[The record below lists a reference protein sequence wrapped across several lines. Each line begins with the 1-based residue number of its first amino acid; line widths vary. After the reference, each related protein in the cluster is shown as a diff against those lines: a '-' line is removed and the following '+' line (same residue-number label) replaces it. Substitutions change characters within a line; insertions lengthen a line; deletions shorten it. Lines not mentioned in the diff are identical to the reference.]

1 MFSHFGVYLN
11 SLVNS
16 LYLMFPFVQLVVVE
30 ASALQLVSKLTS
42 SSLLLSHQLF
52 PLNLSFSHLVL
63 NFLFDHRVVFIYV
76 VHFFILYL
84 SNL

>member
-16 LYLMFPFVQLVVVE
+16 LYSMFPFVQLVVVE

-42 SSLLLSHQLF
+42 SLLFSHQLF

>member
-1 MFSHFGVYLN
+1 
-11 SLVNS
+11 
-16 LYLMFPFVQLVVVE
+16 MFPFVQLVVVE

>member
-16 LYLMFPFVQLVVVE
+16 LYSMFPFVQLVVVE
-30 ASALQLVSKLTS
+30 ASALQLVSKLT